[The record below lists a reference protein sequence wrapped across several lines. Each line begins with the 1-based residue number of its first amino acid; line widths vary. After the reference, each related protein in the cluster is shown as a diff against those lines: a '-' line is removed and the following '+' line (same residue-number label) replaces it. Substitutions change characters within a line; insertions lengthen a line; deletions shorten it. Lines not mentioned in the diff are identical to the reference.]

1 MAPRNSQ
8 EVDCERA
15 EWMVSLPT
23 MMEHRA
29 ASQEPGG
36 QDSSHSSV
44 QKSLCVKNGCIKTD
58 IFSKEPPELTVR
70 NGSHNS

>member
-15 EWMVSLPT
+15 ERMVSLPA

-44 QKSLCVKNGCIKTD
+44 QKPSMWRTVALRL
-58 IFSKEPPELTVR
+58 IFSPKNLQSLR
-70 NGSHNS
+70 

>member
-8 EVDCERA
+8 KVDCERA
-15 EWMVSLPT
+15 ERMVSLLV

-29 ASQEPGG
+29 ASQESGG
-36 QDSSHSSV
+36 QDSSLSSV
-44 QKSLCVKNGCIKTD
+44 QKPLCVENGCIKTD